1 MKQQQQP
8 QTQNK
13 SIANKA
19 LTAFRNSPTGT
30 LIAKQEKGR
39 ATLRNNLQQQVN
51 QHNIVKGEFGRR
63 RVSVGDR
70 LANNTSLIKTGK
82 AAVDDGESEL
92 GLASLGINRI
102 IKVNATE

>member
-1 MKQQQQP
+1 M
-8 QTQNK
+8 
-13 SIANKA
+13 
-19 LTAFRNSPTGT
+19 TAFRNSPTGT